1 MSIPRRLGR
10 IARGFARNLQDD
22 ERFNEAIRSGRRSTE
37 SLKGALGDAWRGASD
52 EWRTSEEQRKFDDEA
67 AREEDPNY
75 GRREQESRDEGR
87 EKNREETRSTSSRS
101 SGWRSSASSAFTGI
115 KYPPE
120 VLRGYDR
127 LGLVPGASLSEVDKK
142 RRELIKKYHPDRFSD
157 PDKRVRAERVS
168 AEINAA
174 HDKIERHLLKRK

>member
-1 MSIPRRLGR
+1 VSIPRRLGR
-10 IARGFARNLQDD
+10 IARGFVSNLQEDD
-22 ERFNEAIRSGRRSTE
+22 RFNEAIRSGRRSTE

-52 EWRTSEEQRKFDDEA
+52 EWRTSEEQRKYDEA

-75 GRREQESRDEGR
+75 GRREQESRDENR
-87 EKNREETRSTSSRS
+87 EKNRGEARSSSRS
-101 SGWRSSASSAFTGI
+101 SGWRSSAFTGI

-120 VLRGYDR
+120 VLSGYDR
-127 LGLVPGASLSEVDKK
+127 LGLVPGASLSEVDRK